1 MQLGLGS
8 THNNPLRIADM
19 VNASL
24 THFNER
30 FCAQIF
36 ANQLSVLSHNNRNR
50 KDRLTATP
58 LNFTLSSQSR
68 SVWCCFLLPTPT
80 EQA

>member
-1 MQLGLGS
+1 
-8 THNNPLRIADM
+8 M

-36 ANQLSVLSHNNRNR
+36 ANRHPPLWLTGGHTQNR
-50 KDRLTATP
+50 KVASRATS

-68 SVWCCFLLPTPT
+68 SV
-80 EQA
+80 

>member
-19 VNASL
+19 VNRSL

-30 FCAQIF
+30 FSAQL
-36 ANQLSVLSHNNRNR
+36 APVCR
-50 KDRLTATP
+50 
-58 LNFTLSSQSR
+58 
-68 SVWCCFLLPTPT
+68 
-80 EQA
+80 

>member
-1 MQLGLGS
+1 
-8 THNNPLRIADM
+8 M

-36 ANQLSVLSHNNRNR
+36 ANRHPPLWLTGGHTQNR
-50 KDRLTATP
+50 KVASRATS